1 MEKIWIKKELY
12 FEKYEFLKFYLI
24 FPIFIWFCNWFFL
37 VFLILKSRKRV
48 KAYLGADVASGPKRG
63 WRGDRPRRGWRGER
77 AHVARGSTA
86 PLRRG
91 AEATWQDA
99 CGPRVTYSGHV
110 GARVGRHVLQS
121 RENYMIVN
129 RGMTSPI

>member
-12 FEKYEFLKFYLI
+12 FEKYEFLKFYTIFLI
-24 FPIFIWFCNWFFL
+24 FTW
-37 VFLILKSRKRV
+37 FLIEFFKYFLIRKIAKKENVPAELTWR
-48 KAYLGADVASGPKRG
+48 APADVASGP
-63 WRGDRPRRGWRGER
+63 RRRWRGER

-99 CGPRVTYSGHV
+99 CGMRVTRGWHV
-110 GARVGRHVLQS
+110 
-121 RENYMIVN
+121 YIY
-129 RGMTSPI
+129 II